1 MIKLRRGRAR
11 LYAPRV
17 NSGLWVGAV
26 TTLAG
31 AVLGGAISF
40 LLSRQQIIEARAQR
54 AEEASLDKNRR
65 SAERRLDAYADFLRR
80 ARSYRNAIRPATITK
95 AAFTDIDALAQAA
108 DAAGSLITL
117 VAESETTIEASHG
130 LMRAISVAQD
140 VIHDPNR
147 DSREAHRPEAIDA
160 LVLSLRQF
168 QAAAR
173 EELDVGGVDRSWIL
187 THGRRVK
194 QTEGA

>member
-1 MIKLRRGRAR
+1 MIKLLRGRVG
-11 LYAPRV
+11 LYAPHV
-17 NSGLWVGAV
+17 SSGLWVGAV

-40 LLSRQQIIEARAQR
+40 LLSRQQILEARAQR

-65 SAERRLDAYADFLRR
+65 STERRIDAYADFLKS

-95 AAFTDIDALAQAA
+95 AAFVDVDALAQAA

-117 VAESETTIEASHG
+117 VAESAATIEASHK
-130 LMRAISVAQD
+130 LMRAINVAQG

-147 DSREAHRPEAIDA
+147 DSREARRPEAIDA

-187 THGRRVK
+187 THGRPV
-194 QTEGA
+194 

>member
-1 MIKLRRGRAR
+1 M
-11 LYAPRV
+11 
-17 NSGLWVGAV
+17 SSELWVGAL

-40 LLSRQQIIEARAQR
+40 LLSRQQILEARAQR
-54 AEEASLDKNRR
+54 KEEASLDRNRR
-65 SAERRLDAYADFLRR
+65 SVERRFNAYAEFLTS
-80 ARSYRNAIRPATITK
+80 ARSYRNAVRPATITK
-95 AAFTDIDALAQAA
+95 AAFADIDALAQAA

-117 VAESETTIEASHG
+117 VAESETTIAASHK
-130 LMRAISVAQD
+130 LMPAISVAQD
-140 VIHDPNR
+140 VIHDPDR
-147 DSREAHRPEAIDA
+147 DSREARKPEAIDM

-187 THGRRVK
+187 THGRPVK
-194 QTEGA
+194 

>member
-1 MIKLRRGRAR
+1 
-11 LYAPRV
+11 
-17 NSGLWVGAV
+17 VGAV

-54 AEEASLDKNRR
+54 AEEASLDRNRR
-65 SAERRLDAYADFLRR
+65 SLERRFDAYADFLTR
-80 ARSYRNAIRPATITK
+80 ARSYRNAVRPATIT
-95 AAFTDIDALAQAA
+95 AAAVKDIDALAQAA

-117 VAESETTIEASHG
+117 VAESTTTIEASHS
-130 LMRAISVAQD
+130 LMHAISVAQD
-140 VIHDPNR
+140 VIHDPSR
-147 DSREAHRPEAIDA
+147 DSREAHTPEAIDT

-187 THGRRVK
+187 THGRRLE
-194 QTEGA
+194 QRSGPAQDLR

>member
-1 MIKLRRGRAR
+1 
-11 LYAPRV
+11 V
-17 NSGLWVGAV
+17 SSELWVGAL

-54 AEEASLDKNRR
+54 AEEASLDRNRR
-65 SAERRLDAYADFLRR
+65 SVERRFDAYAGFLKR
-80 ARSYRNAIRPATITK
+80 ARSYRNAVRPATVTA
-95 AAFTDIDALAQAA
+95 AAFPDIDALAQAA

-117 VAESETTIEASHG
+117 VAETATTIDASHKV
-130 LMRAISVAQD
+130 MQAIGASQD
-140 VIHDPNR
+140 VLHDPNQ
-147 DSREAHRPEAIDA
+147 DSREARSPEAIDA

-173 EELDVGGVDRSWIL
+173 EELGVGGVDRSWIL
-187 THGRRVK
+187 THGRPVK
-194 QTEGA
+194 

>member
-1 MIKLRRGRAR
+1 
-11 LYAPRV
+11 
-17 NSGLWVGAV
+17 VGAV

-40 LLSRQQIIEARAQR
+40 LLSRQQILEARAQR

-65 SAERRLDAYADFLRR
+65 SAERRLDAYADFLMR
-80 ARSYRNAIRPATITK
+80 ARSYRNAIRPATTTE
-95 AAFTDIDALAQAA
+95 AAVKDIDALAQTA
-108 DAAGSLITL
+108 DAAGALITL
-117 VAESETTIEASHG
+117 VAESTTTIEASHK

-140 VIHDPNR
+140 VIHDPNWG
-147 DSREAHRPEAIDA
+147 SREARRPEAIDM

-187 THGRRVK
+187 THGRPVK
-194 QTEGA
+194 

>member
-1 MIKLRRGRAR
+1 
-11 LYAPRV
+11 V
-17 NSGLWVGAV
+17 NSGLWVGAL

-31 AVLGGAISF
+31 AVLGGAISY

-54 AEEASLDKNRR
+54 AEEASLDRNRR
-65 SAERRLDAYADFLRR
+65 SVERRFDAYAEFLKS
-80 ARSYRNAIRPATITK
+80 ARSYRNAVRPATVTE
-95 AAFTDIDALAQAA
+95 AAFPNIDALAQAA

-117 VAESETTIEASHG
+117 VAESETTIAASHG

-147 DSREAHRPEAIDA
+147 DSREAGSPEAIDT

-187 THGRRVK
+187 TRGRPI
-194 QTEGA
+194 

>member
-1 MIKLRRGRAR
+1 
-11 LYAPRV
+11 
-17 NSGLWVGAV
+17 VGAV

-54 AEEASLDKNRR
+54 KEEASLDRNRR
-65 SAERRLDAYADFLRR
+65 SVERRFDAYAEFLKS
-80 ARSYRNAIRPATITK
+80 ARSYRNAVRPATVTE
-95 AAFTDIDALAQAA
+95 AAIADIDALALAA

-117 VAESETTIEASHG
+117 VAESTTTIGASHKVMQAVG
-130 LMRAISVAQD
+130 VSQD
-140 VIHDPNR
+140 VLHDPNQ
-147 DSREAHRPEAIDA
+147 DSREARRHEAIDR

-173 EELDVGGVDRSWIL
+173 EELGVGGVDRSWIL
-187 THGRRVK
+187 TQGRPL
-194 QTEGA
+194 